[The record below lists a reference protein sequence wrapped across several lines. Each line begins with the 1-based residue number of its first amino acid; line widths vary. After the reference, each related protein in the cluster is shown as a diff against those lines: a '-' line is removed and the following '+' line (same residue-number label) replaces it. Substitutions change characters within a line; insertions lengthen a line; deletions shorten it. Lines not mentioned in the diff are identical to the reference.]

1 MMKRVM
7 AISALLAASLVTPTS
22 AQAAEMVVKPAKTT
36 ELAAEETIAI
46 TLEKFPTK
54 AGVYLQQCAQPA
66 AGARPTDCNA
76 QTQLWI
82 TNARGGSFTPGSAIT
97 MKLVAKFGAVDCTT
111 TKCGIFARYDHTAG
125 TDTSEDQFLP
135 ITFAAGGPVVIAPPK
150 TVEKQGIGKL
160 PKSMKVGQN
169 LSLPVQTIQG
179 TNLTYRTTSK
189 KFCTL
194 QDNVVRALKTGVC
207 KLQVFA
213 PASEKYEMFALNYNL
228 NIKKR

>member
-1 MMKRVM
+1 MKR
-7 AISALLAASLVTPTS
+7 AIAITALLAASLVVPIN
-22 AQAAEMVVKPAKTT
+22 AQAAEMVVKPAKTS

-82 TNARGGSFTPGSAIT
+82 TNARGGSFTPNAAIT

-135 ITFAAGGPVVIAPPK
+135 ISFAAGAPMPITPIS
-150 TVEKQGIGKL
+150 TVEKQGISKL
-160 PKSMKVGQN
+160 PKSMKVGQS
-169 LSLPVQTIQG
+169 LSLPVQTLQG
-179 TNLTYRTTSK
+179 TTITYRTTSK

-194 QDNVVRALKTGVC
+194 QDNVVRAVKTGVC
-207 KLQVFA
+207 KVQVFA

>member
-1 MMKRVM
+1 MKRVI
-7 AISALLAASLVTPTS
+7 AIVALLAASLIVPTS
-22 AQAAEMVVKPAKTT
+22 AQAADMVVKPAKTT
-36 ELAAEETIAI
+36 DLAAEETIAI

-54 AGVYLQQCAQPA
+54 AGVYLQQCVQPT

-82 TNARGGSFTPGSAIT
+82 TNARGGSFTPSAAIT

-111 TKCGIFARYDHTAG
+111 SKCGIFARYDHTAG

-135 ITFAAGGPVVIAPPK
+135 ITFASGAPMPIAPIA

-160 PKSMKVGQN
+160 PKSMRVGQN
-169 LSLPVQTIQG
+169 LSLPVQTLQG

-207 KLQVFA
+207 KIQVFA

-228 NIKKR
+228 NIRKR